1 MLQYPINVYPD
12 KTAFDSTESDYY
24 RGIKLTFQ
32 GDMLSALFWKLY
44 DYDTGNLVLQNKA
57 YGTQMTPMCYNN
69 GDVAIPNIFANLSK
83 GRYVL
88 QLMMTQTR
96 VKSMGHGETLRYD
109 RVNVHDRYISRGKT
123 MASYSATASIQ
134 IEDNIKVI
142 YEWNKNGDV
151 YSPSIIEESQ
161 DTPNFTIRAAEI
173 VMHIGNEVVPIT
185 SYDASTGIATL
196 ANVLQYNYP
205 SGTPY
210 QLYANYLISDLY
222 YFEVAQQPALM
233 ATMINEQLEEEWVE
247 WGAYGGTFKGIYW
260 RGDTYYLTQNG
271 TAIKYF
277 TYDLYKVDED
287 GNEWEIYKSDKIFSQ
302 NVQFDFVDD
311 YDDMGLSGY
320 RFMGEVE
327 TYSQLPSDANVN
339 DVYLNL
345 WDEKYYVKTET
356 DWEEL
361 EDCGGNYKSRKYR
374 IKLNFE
380 LQNGMHGEVSEDVVS
395 PERGT
400 SERVPSGYYLELDND
415 NNWINIRLS
424 GGHTTG
430 AMRFRIYRVYENASS
445 YYNNPHKEL
454 IADTDM
460 LEFTDY
466 IVGNHGK
473 YRYMIVPY
481 DTMTGTAYQP
491 IVTDT
496 IANNFYGYTITALK
510 DTSKQMYG
518 KPLYTVGD
526 NWKIMAE
533 IEDTDNVQNLNR
545 VLHVGNGKYA
555 TVTSTENNYLS
566 GSLTAELGR
575 MICADKFFKN
585 DASIMAEWREFISQ
599 DCPFILRN
607 QKGDVWL
614 VRVTD
619 GGSIKYGEEGR
630 QIDSTVT
637 FSWVECGSI
646 YDYLIQSK
654 DINRG

>member
-196 ANVLQYNYP
+196 ANVLRYNYP

-320 RFMGEVE
+320 HFMGEVE

-380 LQNGMHGEVSEDVVS
+380 MQNGMHGEVSEDVVS

-430 AMRFRIYRVYENASS
+430 AMRFRIYRVYDNASS